1 MKKKPIY
8 LWVLLILS
16 ALISAMSL
24 FGMLSPL
31 PSKEALRAAAA
42 QKQVAGVSAQ
52 QLEDQLNYTYRV
64 AESTHSIFNMALIVL
79 SAILVAVAI
88 VFLVRKNLQYANYTY
103 VGYVLLAIIG
113 SIYSYV
119 TLQDA
124 VQLVHDETM
133 RLGISVI
140 SQAASIFSIVI
151 NVLFLALVFYKMW
164 RQQKALAE
172 EETEELAEVLTKKNY
187 QDTILVVLFR

>member
-16 ALISAMSL
+16 ALISATSL

-31 PSKEALRAAAA
+31 PSKETLRAA
-42 QKQVAGVSAQ
+42 QKQVEGVSAQ

-64 AESTHSIFNMALIVL
+64 AEASHSVLNIALIVL
-79 SAILVAVAI
+79 SAILVVVAI
-88 VFLVRKNLQYANYTY
+88 VFLIRKNLQYANYTY

-124 VQLVHDETM
+124 VQLVKDETM
-133 RLGISVI
+133 RLTMSIGSKAV
-140 SQAASIFSIVI
+140 SIFYIVI

-164 RQQKALAE
+164 RQQKDLAE
-172 EETEELAEVLTKKNY
+172 EEETGEFA
-187 QDTILVVLFR
+187 

>member
-16 ALISAMSL
+16 ALISVSSL
-24 FGMLSPL
+24 FGMLGPI
-31 PSKEALRAAAA
+31 PSKEVLRSA

-52 QLEDQLNYTYRV
+52 QVEDSINYSYRV
-64 AESTHSIFNMALIVL
+64 AEISHSIFNVALIVL
-79 SAILVAVAI
+79 SAILVVVAI
-88 VFLVRKNLQYANYTY
+88 VFLIRKNLQYANYTY

-113 SIYSYV
+113 SIYGYV
-119 TLQDA
+119 SLQDA

-140 SQAASIFSIVI
+140 SQAVSILSIVI
-151 NVLFLALVFYKMW
+151 NVLFLALVFYKIW

-172 EETEELAEVLTKKNY
+172 EEETEDLA
-187 QDTILVVLFR
+187 

>member
-16 ALISAMSL
+16 ALISATSL
-24 FGMLSPL
+24 FELLKPL
-31 PSKEALRAAAA
+31 PSKEVLRAA

-52 QLEDQLNYTYRV
+52 QVEDSINFSYRV
-64 AESTHSIFNMALIVL
+64 AEASHSIFNVALVVL
-79 SAILVAVAI
+79 SAILVVVAI

-103 VGYVLLAIIG
+103 VAIIG
-113 SIYSYV
+113 SIYTYV

-124 VQLVHDETM
+124 LQLVQDETI
-133 RLGISVI
+133 RLTMGIGSKAV
-140 SQAASIFSIVI
+140 SIFYIVI
-151 NVLFLALVFYKMW
+151 NVLFLALVFYKIW

-172 EETEELAEVLTKKNY
+172 EEETEELA
-187 QDTILVVLFR
+187 

>member
-31 PSKEALRAAAA
+31 PSKEVLRA
-42 QKQVAGVSAQ
+42 KQSHVAGLSAQ
-52 QLEDQLNYTYRV
+52 QLEDNINYTYRV
-64 AESTHSIFNMALIVL
+64 AEASHSVLNMALIVL
-79 SAILVAVAI
+79 SAILVVVAI
-88 VFLVRKNLQYANYTY
+88 VFLIRKNLQYANYTY

-140 SQAASIFSIVI
+140 SQAVSIFYIVI

-172 EETEELAEVLTKKNY
+172 EEETEELA
-187 QDTILVVLFR
+187 

>member
-16 ALISAMSL
+16 ALISATSL
-24 FGMLSPL
+24 FGILGPI
-31 PSKEALRAAAA
+31 PSKEVLRSA

-52 QLEDQLNYTYRV
+52 QVEDSINYSYRV
-64 AESTHSIFNMALIVL
+64 AEASHSIFNMALIVL
-79 SAILVAVAI
+79 SAILVVVAI

-113 SIYSYV
+113 SIYGYV
-119 TLQDA
+119 SLQDA

-140 SQAASIFSIVI
+140 SQAVSILSIVI
-151 NVLFLALVFYKMW
+151 NVLFLALVFYKIW

-172 EETEELAEVLTKKNY
+172 EETEELA
-187 QDTILVVLFR
+187 

>member
-16 ALISAMSL
+16 ALISVPSL
-24 FGMLSPL
+24 FGIVSPL
-31 PSKEALRAAAA
+31 PSKEALRAA
-42 QKQVAGVSAQ
+42 QKQIAGVSAQ
-52 QLEDQLNYTYRV
+52 QLEDQLNYNYRV
-64 AESTHSIFNMALIVL
+64 AEVYHSIFNVALIVL
-79 SAILVAVAI
+79 SAILVVVAI
-88 VFLVRKNLQYANYTY
+88 VFLIRKNLQYANYTY

-113 SIYSYV
+113 SIYGYV
-119 TLQDA
+119 GLQDA

-133 RLGISVI
+133 RLGINVI
-140 SQAASIFSIVI
+140 SQAVSILSIVI

-172 EETEELAEVLTKKNY
+172 EETEELA
-187 QDTILVVLFR
+187 

>member
-16 ALISAMSL
+16 ALISVPSL
-24 FGMLSPL
+24 FGIVSPL
-31 PSKEALRAAAA
+31 PSKEALRAA
-42 QKQVAGVSAQ
+42 QKQVAGVNAQ

-64 AESTHSIFNMALIVL
+64 AEASHSIFNVALIVL
-79 SAILVAVAI
+79 STILVVVAI

-113 SIYSYV
+113 SIYGSK
-119 TLQDA
+119 A
-124 VQLVHDETM
+124 V
-133 RLGISVI
+133 
-140 SQAASIFSIVI
+140 SIFYIVI

-172 EETEELAEVLTKKNY
+172 EEETEELA
-187 QDTILVVLFR
+187 

>member
-24 FGMLSPL
+24 FGILSPL
-31 PSKEALRAAAA
+31 PSKETVRAS
-42 QKQVAGVSAQ
+42 QPHVEGLSAQ
-52 QLEDQLNYTYRV
+52 QLEDNINYTYRV

-79 SAILVAVAI
+79 SAILVVVAI
-88 VFLVRKNLQYANYTY
+88 VFLIRKNLQYANYTY

-113 SIYSYV
+113 SIYGYV
-119 TLQDA
+119 GFQDA
-124 VQLVHDETM
+124 LQLVQDETM
-133 RLGISVI
+133 RLTMGIGSKAV
-140 SQAASIFSIVI
+140 SIFYIVI
-151 NVLFLALVFYKMW
+151 NVLFLALVFYKIW

-172 EETEELAEVLTKKNY
+172 EEEAEELA
-187 QDTILVVLFR
+187 

>member
-24 FGMLSPL
+24 FGILSPL
-31 PSKEALRAAAA
+31 PSKEAFRSA
-42 QKQVAGVSAQ
+42 QKQAAGVSAQ

-64 AESTHSIFNMALIVL
+64 AEVSHSIFNIALIVL
-79 SAILVAVAI
+79 SAILVVVAI
-88 VFLVRKNLQYANYTY
+88 VFLIRKNLQYANYTY

-113 SIYSYV
+113 SIYGYV
-119 TLQDA
+119 GFQDA
-124 VQLVHDETM
+124 LQLVQDETM
-133 RLGISVI
+133 RLTMGIGSKAV
-140 SQAASIFSIVI
+140 SIFYIVI
-151 NVLFLALVFYKMW
+151 NVLFLALVFYKIW

-172 EETEELAEVLTKKNY
+172 EEETEDLA
-187 QDTILVVLFR
+187 

>member
-31 PSKEALRAAAA
+31 PSKEVLRSAAA

-52 QLEDQLNYTYRV
+52 QVEDSINYSYRV
-64 AESTHSIFNMALIVL
+64 AEASHSIFNVALIVL
-79 SAILVAVAI
+79 SAILVVVAI

-113 SIYSYV
+113 SIYGYV
-119 TLQDA
+119 GLQDA
-124 VQLVHDETM
+124 VQLVQDETM
-133 RLGISVI
+133 RLTMSIGSKAV
-140 SQAASIFSIVI
+140 SIFYIVI
-151 NVLFLALVFYKMW
+151 NILFLALVFYKMW

-172 EETEELAEVLTKKNY
+172 EEEAENLA
-187 QDTILVVLFR
+187 

>member
-16 ALISAMSL
+16 ALISATSL

-31 PSKEALRAAAA
+31 PSKETLSAA
-42 QKQVAGVSAQ
+42 QKQVEGVSAQ

-64 AESTHSIFNMALIVL
+64 AEASHSVLNIALIVL
-79 SAILVAVAI
+79 SAILVVVAI
-88 VFLVRKNLQYANYTY
+88 VFLIRKNLQYANYTY

-124 VQLVHDETM
+124 VQLVQDETM
-133 RLGISVI
+133 RLGISIGSKAV
-140 SQAASIFSIVI
+140 SIFYIVI

-164 RQQKALAE
+164 RQQKDLAE
-172 EETEELAEVLTKKNY
+172 EEETGEFA
-187 QDTILVVLFR
+187 

>member
-16 ALISAMSL
+16 ALISATSL
-24 FGMLSPL
+24 FELLKPL
-31 PSKEALRAAAA
+31 PSKEVLRAA

-52 QLEDQLNYTYRV
+52 QVEDSINFSYRL
-64 AESTHSIFNMALIVL
+64 AEASHSIFNVALVVL
-79 SAILVAVAI
+79 SAILVVVAI

-113 SIYSYV
+113 SIYGYV
-119 TLQDA
+119 GLQDA
-124 VQLVHDETM
+124 VQLVHDESM

-140 SQAASIFSIVI
+140 SQAVSILSIVI
-151 NVLFLALVFYKMW
+151 NVLFLALVFYKIW
-164 RQQKALAE
+164 RQQKTLAE
-172 EETEELAEVLTKKNY
+172 KEETEEVA
-187 QDTILVVLFR
+187 

>member
-8 LWVLLILS
+8 LWILLILS
-16 ALISAMSL
+16 ALISVSSL
-24 FGMLSPL
+24 FGMLGPI
-31 PSKEALRAAAA
+31 PSKEVLRSAAA

-52 QLEDQLNYTYRV
+52 QVEDSINFSYRL
-64 AESTHSIFNMALIVL
+64 AEASHSIFNVALVVL
-79 SAILVAVAI
+79 SAILVVVAI

-113 SIYSYV
+113 SIYGYV
-119 TLQDA
+119 SLQDA
-124 VQLVHDETM
+124 VQLVNDETM

-140 SQAASIFSIVI
+140 SQAVSIFYIVI
-151 NVLFLALVFYKMW
+151 NVLFLALVFYKIW

-172 EETEELAEVLTKKNY
+172 EEETEELA
-187 QDTILVVLFR
+187 